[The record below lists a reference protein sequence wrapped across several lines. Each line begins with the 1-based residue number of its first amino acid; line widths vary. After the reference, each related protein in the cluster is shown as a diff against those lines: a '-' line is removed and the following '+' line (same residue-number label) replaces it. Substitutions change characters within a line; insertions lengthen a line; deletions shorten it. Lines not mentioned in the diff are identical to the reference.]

1 MCFDYIRIVERLFPA
16 IHPWPCV
23 FISGFGGCFLFL
35 IGLRLGDLLCC
46 FIRWHRSASSWCPPE
61 TLTAASPS
69 SILPDFSITF
79 IPSFFSLSLE
89 YQIPSFFFNGPYHP
103 NCHLPS
109 VSPPAFL
116 LVNIKSKVAFHSAF
130 PIGPLAIFLN
140 REKPTTCSQSW
151 MQMQGVTCIPGT
163 ALLHVEWMCPP
174 RSQSVCG
181 RWAEAAILI
190 GY

>member
-140 REKPTTCSQSW
+140 REKPTRVHRVECKCKGWPASLGLHCCTWSEC
-151 MQMQGVTCIPGT
+151 
-163 ALLHVEWMCPP
+163 ALPDP
-174 RSQSVCG
+174 NQSV
-181 RWAEAAILI
+181 ADEQKQPFS
-190 GY
+190 